1 MASSERTRAAK
12 FSHCLVLDQRLAC
25 ATFDHVTLVS
35 DLDEA
40 NRQLRELHAQ
50 LAAKQAEIDA
60 KSLEVEEKAARIAEL
75 TEQIAYLR
83 RQIFGRRRETIDPK
97 QLALFE
103 SMERE
108 LLELTQPAKPKKKP
122 KQGHGRPPFPADLPR
137 NTITLDLPEA
147 DQIRPDCGGTMKYI
161 GTEVTERGHII
172 PARMCVNRYERHKY
186 ACTNGHTVRVAPL
199 PDGVVDRGKY
209 EASVYSFVATSKYSD
224 HLPLNRIQQIFKRYG
239 THLPRQTMWDLL
251 VRLDELVAQPMLK
264 QMRSELLQEQALQTD
279 ETPIRVQREGEKGT
293 KQGWL
298 WSWRNVRG
306 SPVEEV
312 VADFRMDRSADGP
325 TEFLGDWSGT
335 LLTDG
340 FDGVNPVAVKNG
352 ITRAGCFAHAR
363 RKFRDALESGD
374 NRAALATQLIQD
386 LFRIEGD
393 VTARAKDEGLDL
405 TRIAA
410 LRLEAR
416 NEHSKSVLEQLFDE
430 AFAIDADVG
439 VPRGSRLQK
448 AATYLINQRAALLAH
463 LKHGEIPIHNN
474 DTERDLRHVAVGR
487 KNWMIFGS
495 QRGGEVAARLY
506 SLALSCKL
514 NGVDVQAYLE
524 DVLGL
529 VGTTPASQIAKLTP
543 WGWAAAQDAAPAS

>member
-1 MASSERTRAAK
+1 M
-12 FSHCLVLDQRLAC
+12 
-25 ATFDHVTLVS
+25 TLVS

-50 LAAKQAEIDA
+50 LAVKQAEIDA
-60 KSLEVEEKAARIAEL
+60 KSVEVEEKAARIAEL

-83 RQIFGRRRETIDPK
+83 RQIFGRRREAIDPN

-108 LLELTQPAKPKKKP
+108 LLELTQPAKSKKKP
-122 KQGHGRPPFPADLPR
+122 KQGHGRALFPADLPR
-137 NTITLDLPEA
+137 ETITLDLPEA
-147 DQIRPDCGGTMKYI
+147 DRICPDCGDALKHI
-161 GTEVTERGHII
+161 GIDATERGHII
-172 PARMCVNRYERHKY
+172 PARMSVKRYERHKY
-186 ACTNGHTVRVAPL
+186 ACSKGHTVRVAPL

-209 EASVYSFVATSKYSD
+209 EASVYAFVATSKYSD

-251 VRLDELVAQPMLK
+251 VRLDELVAQPVLK
-264 QMRSELLQEQALQTD
+264 QMRAELLEERALQTD

-293 KQGWL
+293 SQGWL

-306 SPVEEV
+306 SPRQKV

-325 TEFLGDWSGT
+325 SQFLGEWSGI

-340 FDGVNPVAVKNG
+340 FDGVNPIAVKND

-374 NRAALATQLIQD
+374 NRAASAMGLIQE
-386 LFRIEGD
+386 LFKIEGD
-393 VTARAKDEGLDL
+393 ITARAKDGCLGLAEM
-405 TRIAA
+405 AA
-410 LRLEAR
+410 MRLAER
-416 NEHSKSVLEQLFDE
+416 TERSRLILEQLFDE
-430 AFAIDADVG
+430 AFALDANASVS
-439 VPRGSRLQK
+439 RGSRLKK
-448 AATYLINQRAALLAH
+448 AVTYLINQRAALLAH
-463 LKHGEIPIHNN
+463 LTHGEIPIHNN

-506 SLALSCKL
+506 SLALSCRL
-514 NGVDVQAYLE
+514 NGVDVQAYLK

-529 VGTTPASQIAKLTP
+529 VGTTPASQIARLTP
-543 WGWAAAQDAAPAS
+543 WGWAAERRATLPG

>member
-1 MASSERTRAAK
+1 MTQ
-12 FSHCLVLDQRLAC
+12 VTDLA
-25 ATFDHVTLVS
+25 
-35 DLDEA
+35 EA
-40 NRQLRELHAQ
+40 NRQLHELHTQ

-60 KSLEVEEKAARIAEL
+60 KSVEVEEKAARIAEL

-83 RQIFGRRRETIDPK
+83 RQIFGRRRETIDPN

-108 LLELTQPAKPKKKP
+108 LLELTQPAKSKKKP
-122 KQGHGRPPFPADLPR
+122 KQGHGRALFPADLPR
-137 NTITLDLPEA
+137 ETITLDLPEA
-147 DQIRPDCGGTMKYI
+147 DQICPDCGDALKHI
-161 GTEVTERGHII
+161 GIDATERGHII
-172 PARMCVNRYERHKY
+172 PARMSVKRYERHKY
-186 ACTNGHTVRVAPL
+186 ACSKGHAVRVAPL

-209 EASVYSFVATSKYSD
+209 EASVYAFVATSKYAD

-251 VRLDELVAQPMLK
+251 VRLDELVAQPVLK
-264 QMRSELLQEQALQTD
+264 QMRAELLEEQALQTD

-293 KQGWL
+293 SQGWL

-306 SPVEEV
+306 SPVEKV

-325 TEFLGDWSGT
+325 SQFLGDWSGI

-340 FDGVNPVAVKNG
+340 FDGVNPIAVKND

-374 NRAALATQLIQD
+374 NRAATAMRLIQE
-386 LFRIEGD
+386 LFRIEGE
-393 VTARAKDEGLDL
+393 VTAQAADGNLDL
-405 TRIAA
+405 VETAA
-410 LRLEAR
+410 MRLVER
-416 NEHSKSVLEQLFDE
+416 NQQSRSILEQLFEE
-430 AFAIDADVG
+430 AFVLDADASI
-439 VPRGSRLQK
+439 PRGSRLQK
-448 AATYLINQRAALLAH
+448 AVTYLINQRAALLAH
-463 LKHGEIPIHNN
+463 LQHGEIPIHNN

-524 DVLGL
+524 DALGL
-529 VGTTPASQIAKLTP
+529 VGTTPASEIAKLTP
-543 WGWAAAQDAAPAS
+543 WGWAAEQGPTLAN

>member
-1 MASSERTRAAK
+1 MTP
-12 FSHCLVLDQRLAC
+12 
-25 ATFDHVTLVS
+25 VS

-40 NRQLRELHAQ
+40 NRQLRALHAQ
-50 LAAKQAEIDA
+50 LESKQAEIDA
-60 KSLEVEEKAARIAEL
+60 KNAEVEEKAARIADL

-83 RQIFGRRRETIDPK
+83 RQIFGRRRETIDPN

-108 LLELTQPAKPKKKP
+108 LLELTQPAKSKKKP
-122 KQGHGRPPFPADLPR
+122 KKGHGRALFPADLPR
-137 NTITLDLPEA
+137 ETIKVDLPEA
-147 DQIRPDCGGTMKYI
+147 DRICPDCGEALKHI
-161 GTEVTERGHII
+161 GIDATERGHII
-172 PARMCVNRYERHKY
+172 PARMCVKRYERHKY
-186 ACTNGHTVRVAPL
+186 ACSKGHAVKVAPL

-209 EASVYSFVATSKYSD
+209 EASVYAFVATSKYSD

-251 VRLDELVAQPMLK
+251 VRLDELVAQPVLR
-264 QMRSELLQEQALQTD
+264 QMRSELLEEGTLQAD

-306 SPVEEV
+306 SPVEKV

-325 TEFLGDWSGT
+325 TEFLGDWSGI

-340 FDGVNPVAVKNG
+340 FDGVNPVAVKND

-374 NRAALATQLIQD
+374 NRAASALHVIQE
-386 LFRIEGD
+386 LFRIEGE
-393 VTARAKDEGLDL
+393 VTAKANDGALDL
-405 TRIAA
+405 AATAELRI
-410 LRLEAR
+410 EAR
-416 NEHSKSVLEQLFDE
+416 TQHSRSVLERLFDE
-430 AFAIDADVG
+430 CFALDADASVT
-439 VPRGSRLQK
+439 RGSRLQK
-448 AATYLINQRAALLAH
+448 AVTYLINQRAALLAH
-463 LKHGEIPIHNN
+463 LKYGEIPIHNN

-524 DVLGL
+524 DALGL
-529 VGTTPASQIAKLTP
+529 VGATPASQIAKLTP
-543 WGWAAAQDAAPAS
+543 WGWAAERDAVLVG